1 LRVRV
6 ETKVDETLLEP
17 RVALSTVRLRQQSN
31 GISELLPRDKVLSR
45 IQSLRS
51 VAERIAITGGAV
63 RRFPRPSPQAESN
76 HGSPLRP
83 NRSSRRGL

>member
-17 RVALSTVRLRQQSN
+17 RVALSTVRRRQQSN
-31 GISELLPRDKVLSR
+31 GISELLLRDELLSR
-45 IQSLRS
+45 CQSLLG
-51 VAERIAITGGAV
+51 VTERIAIRGRAV
-63 RRFPRPSPQAESN
+63 LRFLRPSPQAESN

-83 NRSSRRGL
+83 N